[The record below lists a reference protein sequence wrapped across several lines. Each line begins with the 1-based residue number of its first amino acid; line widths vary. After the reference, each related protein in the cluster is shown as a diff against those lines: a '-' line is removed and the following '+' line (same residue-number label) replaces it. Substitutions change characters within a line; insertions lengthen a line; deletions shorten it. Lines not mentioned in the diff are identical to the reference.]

1 MTAVRRICVVPL
13 MVLTATHFVRAQET
27 TATPPRS
34 STAPEGEGKQRSE
47 DETRKRLEQL
57 ACGPSGVHF
66 SHHSEKRPQALPEQ
80 PPDKGLIYVLR
91 TKGLEG
97 ATVQA
102 KLAMDGKWVGVNRM
116 ASYFYIEV
124 DPGPHYFCLKAG
136 VGPGTIGLL
145 SLVIEKGKTYYL
157 RQNLTMGGN
166 DLDLLDETKGKE
178 YVAKYHRSVFEV
190 KPRK

>member
-1 MTAVRRICVVPL
+1 
-13 MVLTATHFVRAQET
+13 
-27 TATPPRS
+27 
-34 STAPEGEGKQRSE
+34 
-47 DETRKRLEQL
+47 LEQL

>member
-1 MTAVRRICVVPL
+1 MTVVQRMCIVPL
-13 MVLTATHFVRAQET
+13 MVVTVTHFARAQET

-66 SHHSEKRPQALPEQ
+66 SHHSEKGPQVLPEQ

-102 KLAMDGKWVGVNRM
+102 KLAMDGKWLGVNGM
-116 ASYFYIEV
+116 ANYFYVEV
-124 DPGPHYFCLKAG
+124 DPGPHYFCVKAG
-136 VGPGTIGLL
+136 LDKPGLL

-157 RQNLTMGGN
+157 RQNLTMGGT
-166 DLDLLDETKGKE
+166 DLDLLDEEKGKQ
-178 YVAKYHRSVFEV
+178 YVAKYYRSSFEE
-190 KPRK
+190 KHKK

>member
-1 MTAVRRICVVPL
+1 MTVVRRICVVPL

-27 TATPPRS
+27 TATPPQS

-66 SHHSEKRPQALPEQ
+66 SHHSEKRPQPLPEQ